1 MLLITLPLNSKLYI
15 HFTILVLRRMIF
27 TCRQTYNHMLLILS
41 TLRSI
46 YFTRR
51 YKSNIS
57 MSFFNLNLIN
67 NKFANMSK
75 EYARALLAQTTI
87 LRITHSKAALLF
99 LLYVSYLFY
108 KTIWLNANYFDF
120 KDVPTNAVCLHLPSC
135 TKKNLCFFPID
146 EDFKITIKIVFPKEQ

>member
-27 TCRQTYNHMLLILS
+27 TCRQTYNHMLWIFS
-41 TLRSI
+41 TLLSQV
-46 YFTRR
+46 YS
-51 YKSNIS
+51 YNCSKSNIS

-87 LRITHSKAALLF
+87 LRITHSEDSFIVLIIRLIFISQDDMTKRKSFRLQGCTYQCQFACICLAVQKKFMF
-99 LLYVSYLFY
+99 LS
-108 KTIWLNANYFDF
+108 N
-120 KDVPTNAVCLHLPSC
+120 
-135 TKKNLCFFPID
+135 
-146 EDFKITIKIVFPKEQ
+146 

>member
-41 TLRSI
+41 
-46 YFTRR
+46 TRR

-87 LRITHSKAALLF
+87 LRITHSEDSFIVLIIRLIFISQDDMTKRKSFRLQGCTYQCQFACICL
-99 LLYVSYLFY
+99 
-108 KTIWLNANYFDF
+108 
-120 KDVPTNAVCLHLPSC
+120 AV
-135 TKKNLCFFPID
+135 
-146 EDFKITIKIVFPKEQ
+146 